1 MQQLRIRP
9 TIPAM
14 LQGAGIRTFADL
26 FSGIGGFH
34 YAAHDLGL
42 KCVFASEI
50 NKAAAA
56 QYKRNFGFE
65 PHGDIKGIPANEIP
79 DHDILFAGFPC
90 QPFSIIGEMR
100 GFDDE
105 RGDLFFDIVRVL
117 KAKMP
122 RAFVLEN
129 VRQLATIQNGKLI
142 DVMLNELSSLG
153 YFIDYH
159 VLNALNCGLP
169 QKRERV
175 IIVGMLDSAMDLFQ
189 WPASKAA
196 YKPLSEILEANPDK
210 RHYVSRQIREKR
222 HREHEA
228 KTKPMIWHENKG
240 GNISSHPFS
249 CALRANAS
257 YNYLLVDGERRLTPR
272 EQLRLQGFPD
282 TFEIL
287 GNDSEIRKQTGNAVP
302 VPMVRAVIR
311 EVMNAGSKNTQRNQ
325 EARTLPD
332 KRVST
337 GSN

>member
-1 MQQLRIRP
+1 MHRLKMRSD
-9 TIPAM
+9 IPAA
-14 LQGAGIRTFADL
+14 LQAADIRTFADL
-26 FSGIGGFH
+26 FCGIGGFH

-42 KCVFASEI
+42 QCVFASEI
-50 NKAAAA
+50 NEPAAA
-56 QYKRNFGFE
+56 QYRHNFGFE
-65 PHGDIKGIPANEIP
+65 PHGDIKRIPANEVP

-105 RGDLFFDIVRVL
+105 RGDLFFDILRVL

-129 VRQLATIQNGKLI
+129 VRQLATIQGGKLM
-142 DVMLNELSSLG
+142 DVILNELSSLG
-153 YFIDYH
+153 YFVDHEI
-159 VLNALNCGLP
+159 LNALHCGLP

-175 IIVGMLDSAMDLFQ
+175 IIVGMLDDAMGLFK
-189 WPASKAA
+189 WPARKAA
-196 YKPLSEILEANPDK
+196 YKPLSEILETNPDK

-222 HREHEA
+222 HRQHTA
-228 KTKPMIWHENKG
+228 ASKPMVWHENKG

-257 YNYLLVDGERRLTPR
+257 YNYLLVDGERRFTPR

-282 TFEIL
+282 TFEVL
-287 GNDSEIRKQTGNAVP
+287 GKDSEIRKQTGNAVP

-311 EVMNAGSKNTQRNQ
+311 EVMYAGSENARRNT
-325 EARTLPD
+325 EARTLSG
-332 KRVST
+332 KRVSAA
-337 GSN
+337 GN